1 MVQTEPVTH
10 LEPGNSNKN
19 ATIWEG
25 FIYASNA
32 KWIETSSTEVQKDT
46 KIFQFFSPWFSR
58 PLYNLRDVEIIIIP
72 SKGII

>member
-19 ATIWEG
+19 AA

-46 KIFQFFSPWFSR
+46 KIFQFFPHDSVGLW
-58 PLYNLRDVEIIIIP
+58 RDVEMIIIP

>member
-46 KIFQFFSPWFSR
+46 KIFQFFSP
-58 PLYNLRDVEIIIIP
+58 
-72 SKGII
+72 